1 MATNFD
7 LAPPPATVDGLQA
20 VPVDIQSID
29 AHLTFEGATASGTA
43 DVTLQFVMGPVDG
56 HPVFDLRQTITAAW
70 LDGASLAPAKLAEHD
85 FGGGADAQLRIV
97 EVSLA
102 AWTTHA
108 LRLTYNLGPPQ
119 APTIGSYL
127 PEMVWSAG
135 PRLHFNFG
143 FTDLG
148 PGRYLEAWIPANLIF
163 DQFTLALD
171 IQIVGTAIAH
181 TVITNGTVT
190 GISANHW
197 SVAFPS
203 RFTALSPMLELGA
216 TDALSSATGTVVLP
230 VSAQTVNIEAW
241 KLASNAE
248 SLATQ
253 IANLQTWLAGNET
266 AVGPYVHGNR
276 FVAYINVGGMEYEGG
291 TTSSPGALQHE
302 TFHSWWARGVKPS
315 SQDDGWFD
323 EAWTV
328 FNVDQPS
335 SALPFDFHAPPV
347 MLCPR
352 NAWVRKSAAASY
364 TSGYRFFEGVA
375 ALLGVGVLKS
385 LLRDFYPLHVARPFR
400 TQEFEEFLVAR
411 TGNADLVDAFHR
423 FVYGFDDPAPVP
435 DLWLHDAPGDPGSD
449 FWPGSFWDSPDL
461 WVRNADDGGTSH
473 QSPELGHD
481 NWFYARVSNRH
492 ASAVARHFVVC
503 FNVKTFAG
511 TQFVYPADFLPCTA
525 AAAGFDLGPGQ
536 SVIVKARWPAA
547 DVPPAGTH
555 ACMLAAVLARSERP
569 APGAHAWEHNNLTQK
584 NLTIVDLA
592 PDAVYL
598 LPFVVPAQPI
608 ARARRYDIELVRPE
622 RHAGMVATLV
632 HKTGRLFADKAQMR
646 RLAAARGRTLCR
658 EPDLR
663 ETLRECGHFDGAER
677 PKGSTAT
684 SHFEDAAE
692 TDFPPGKV
700 GRVSISLKPS
710 ESALFALRLK
720 VPAEAR
726 RGEVLRLDLV
736 QRAAGAKPIMGGLA
750 AEIHVK

>member
-1 MATNFD
+1 VATNFD
-7 LAPPPATVDGLQA
+7 LAPPPAIVDGLQA
-20 VPVDIQSID
+20 VPIDIQSID
-29 AHLTFEGATASGTA
+29 ARLTFDGATASGTA
-43 DVTLQFVMGPVDG
+43 DVTLQFVMGPADG
-56 HPVFDLRQTITAAW
+56 HPAFDLRQTITEAW
-70 LDGASLAPAKLAEHD
+70 LDGASIAPAKLAEHD

-97 EVSLA
+97 QTPLSA
-102 AWTTHA
+102 GSTHV
-108 LRLTYNLGPPQ
+108 LRLTYDLGPPQ

-127 PEMVWSAG
+127 PEMAWSAG
-135 PRLHFNFG
+135 PRLHFNLG
-143 FTDLG
+143 FTDLA

-163 DQFTLALD
+163 DQFALTLE

-181 TVITNGTVT
+181 TVITNGAVT
-190 GISANHW
+190 GIGTNHW

-203 RFTALSPMLELGA
+203 RFTALSPMLELRA

-230 VSAQTVNIEAW
+230 VSAQTVTIEAW

-248 SLATQ
+248 NLATQ

-266 AVGPYVHGNR
+266 AIGPYAHGNR
-276 FVAYINVGGMEYEGG
+276 FVAYINVGGMEYDGG
-291 TTSSPGALQHE
+291 TTTSPGALQHE
-302 TFHSWWARGVKPS
+302 TYHSWWARGVKPS

-335 SALPFDFHAPPV
+335 SSLPFDFHAPPV
-347 MLCPR
+347 TLCPR
-352 NAWVRKSAAASY
+352 NAWVRSSPAASY
-364 TSGYRFFEGVA
+364 SAGYRFFEGVA

-385 LLRDFYPLHVARPFR
+385 LLRAFYPLHLARPFR
-400 TQEFEEFLVAR
+400 TAEFEEFLVGR

-449 FWPGSFWDSPDL
+449 FWPGAFWNSPDL

-473 QSPELGHD
+473 QSPAFGQD
-481 NWFYARVSNRH
+481 NWFYARVTNRH

-536 SVIVKARWPAA
+536 SMIVKARWPAA

-555 ACMLAAVLARSERP
+555 ACMLASVLTRSERP
-569 APGAHAWEHNNLTQK
+569 VPGVHVWEHNNLAQK
-584 NLTIVDLA
+584 NLTIVDLT
-592 PDAVYL
+592 PDAAYL
-598 LPFVVPAQPI
+598 LTFVVPAQPI
-608 ARARRYDIELVRPE
+608 ARARRYDIELVRPPQ
-622 RHAGMVATLV
+622 HPGMAATLV
-632 HKTGRLFADKAQMR
+632 HKTGRLFVDRTQMR
-646 RLAAARGRTLCR
+646 RPPARERRLSDQ
-658 EPDLR
+658 PDLST
-663 ETLRECGHFDGAER
+663 TLRECGHFDGAER
-677 PKGSTAT
+677 PTGSAAEA
-684 SHFEDAAE
+684 HFEDAAE
-692 TDFPPGKV
+692 TDFPPGRVSK
-700 GRVSISLKPS
+700 VSISLKPN
-710 ESALFALRLK
+710 EGALFGLRLK